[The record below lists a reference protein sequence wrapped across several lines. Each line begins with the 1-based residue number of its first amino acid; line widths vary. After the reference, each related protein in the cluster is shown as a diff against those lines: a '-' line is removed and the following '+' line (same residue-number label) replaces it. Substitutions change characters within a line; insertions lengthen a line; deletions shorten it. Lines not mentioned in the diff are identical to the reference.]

1 MELIAG
7 ATTVGAVTV
16 NAKVAGGATLPVTVM
31 LVAPGVALGTVTN
44 ICVLLLPVTVAFDAP
59 KLTEAPVRL
68 VPLIVMLSPGAP
80 LLGDTL
86 VIVGGD
92 VGGGTGVVPHPPVL
106 MFRAPPLY
114 VTVTAFA
121 AVQLTP
127 LTVMGC
133 APHTVATNP
142 TDAIAVAAIRR
153 TVVIILMVCSFR
165 GYFLG

>member
-1 MELIAG
+1 MALIVG
-7 ATTVGAVTV
+7 ATNVGAVTV
-16 NAKVAGGATLPVTVM
+16 KAKVAAGATLVVTVM
-31 LVAPGVALGTVTN
+31 LVAPNVVLGTVTN
-44 ICVLLLPVTVAFDAP
+44 ICVLLLVETLAFDAP
-59 KLTEAPVRL
+59 KLTAAPLRL
-68 VPLIVMLSPGAP
+68 VPLMVMLSPGAP

-86 VIVGGD
+86 VMVGGD
-92 VGGGTGVVPHPPVL
+92 VAGGTGAVPHPPVL

-133 APHTVATNP
+133 APHTVVTKP

-153 TVVIILMVCSFR
+153 TVVKILMVCSFR
-165 GYFLG
+165 G